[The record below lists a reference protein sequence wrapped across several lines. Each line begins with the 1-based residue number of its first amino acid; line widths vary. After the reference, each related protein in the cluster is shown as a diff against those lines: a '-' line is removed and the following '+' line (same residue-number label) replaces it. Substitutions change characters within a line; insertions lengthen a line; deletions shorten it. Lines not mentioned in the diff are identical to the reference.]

1 MRRDRAQE
9 VQGGERRAHL
19 GYRSIL
25 CGKRQS
31 PRTNARVLR
40 LELGA
45 LALARGLRGQPV
57 ALAALVGGN
66 RLCRLSLCA
75 GVGAWVHT
83 IVSER
88 PLSEEDGQLY
98 PNEGYSTI
106 VFQ

>member
-25 CGKRQS
+25 CGKRRS
-31 PRTNARVLR
+31 PRTNARSLR
-40 LELGA
+40 LELGT

-57 ALAALVGGN
+57 ALAALVGGD
-66 RLCRLSLCA
+66 RLC
-75 GVGAWVHT
+75 GGAWVHT

-106 VFQ
+106 TFQ